1 MNKNTLIGTVL
12 MCLIFMAM
20 VWTSQPSA
28 EQLEAQR
35 RAQDSI
41 ARLQTEAIENS
52 MNAGTAAS
60 EEPQDSLALA
70 QADSIKQALRQQKY
84 GNIAAAATGEE
95 QIVNLSNNVLSVDI
109 STKGGVLQKATLLE
123 YENYKDEQLVLF
135 DAKNNHQYFTFYS
148 VYGKYITTEDIYFT
162 PLAKTDS
169 SVVMRLKS
177 DDGGILD
184 FVYRLSPDSYLL
196 DFTIHTVNL
205 DNIVAPTQPSL
216 QLTWNQKLVR
226 TELGR
231 SFEERYSSL
240 FYKYSGESVND
251 LSQTGS
257 DSERLDGPLAW
268 FNFKNQFFSTIL
280 ASNDLF
286 RSGTISSNALK
297 EETSPEYLKEYSA
310 DLEIDFTDRLK
321 GEQIVPMT
329 YFIGP
334 NNYSLLR
341 DMNDEIASRVGKT
354 NEDLEIQNSIY
365 LGWPIVRHI
374 NRWIVIP
381 IFHFLDNFNLGYG
394 LIILLLTIFI
404 KLVTL
409 PFTYKSFKSSAK
421 MRIAQKMPE
430 VQAINEKYPNQEDAM
445 AKQQALM
452 ALYGKMGVNQMGGCL
467 PMLLSW
473 PVLIALF
480 YFFPTS
486 IELRG
491 ESFLWAKDLSTYD
504 AIITWDEPI
513 PVVNWIFHGHISLF
527 CLIMTVVQIFY
538 TWLMQKQNPAQQAMP
553 GMAMMMYLMPLFFLV
568 FLNDYSAGLSYYYT
582 LSLLFSI
589 IQTYA
594 IRASMN
600 EDKILAE
607 MKANLSNPNR
617 KKGGKKASG
626 WIARL
631 QEIQRQQQEELR
643 KQREEQMRKQR
654 R

>member
-60 EEPQDSLALA
+60 EESQDSLSLA

-95 QIVNLSNNVLSVDI
+95 KIINLSNNVLSVDI
-109 STKGGVLQKATLLE
+109 SSKGGVLQKATLLE

-148 VYGKYITTEDIYFT
+148 VYGKYITTEDLYFT

-169 SVVMRLKS
+169 SVVMRLMS

-286 RSGTISSNALK
+286 RSGSLSSNALK
-297 EETSPEYLKEYSA
+297 EDVSPEYLKEYSA
-310 DLEIDFTDRLK
+310 DVEIDFTDRLK

-354 NEDLEIQNSIY
+354 NENLEIQNSIY

>member
-52 MNAGTAAS
+52 MNAGAAAS
-60 EEPQDSLALA
+60 DEPQDSLALA

-286 RSGTISSNALK
+286 RSGSLSSNALK
-297 EETSPEYLKEYSA
+297 EDVSPEYLKEYSA

-354 NEDLEIQNSIY
+354 NENLEIQNSIY

>member
-52 MNAGTAAS
+52 MNAGAAES

-286 RSGTISSNALK
+286 RSGSLSSNALK

-354 NEDLEIQNSIY
+354 NENLEIQNSIY

>member
-52 MNAGTAAS
+52 MNAGAAES

-205 DNIVAPTQPSL
+205 DNIVSPTQPSL

-286 RSGTISSNALK
+286 RSGSLSSNALK
-297 EETSPEYLKEYSA
+297 EDVSPEYLKEYSA
-310 DLEIDFTDRLK
+310 DVEIDFTDRLK

-354 NEDLEIQNSIY
+354 NENLEIQNSIY

>member
-52 MNAGTAAS
+52 MNAGAAAS

-286 RSGTISSNALK
+286 RTGTISSNALK

-310 DLEIDFTDRLK
+310 DVEIDFTDRLK

-354 NEDLEIQNSIY
+354 NENLEIQNSIY

>member
-60 EEPQDSLALA
+60 EEPQDSLSLA

-95 QIVNLSNNVLSVDI
+95 KIINLSNNVLSVDI
-109 STKGGVLQKATLLE
+109 SSKGGVLQKATLLE

-148 VYGKYITTEDIYFT
+148 VYGKYITTEDLYFT

-169 SVVMRLKS
+169 SVVMRLMS

-286 RSGTISSNALK
+286 RSGSLSSNALK
-297 EETSPEYLKEYSA
+297 EDVSPDYLKEYSA
-310 DLEIDFTDRLK
+310 DVEIDFTERLK

-354 NEDLEIQNSIY
+354 NENLEIQNSIY

>member
-123 YENYKDEQLVLF
+123 YEYYKDEQLVLF

-205 DNIVAPTQPSL
+205 DNRVAPTQPSL

-286 RSGTISSNALK
+286 RSGSLSSNALK

-354 NEDLEIQNSIY
+354 NENLEIQNSIY

>member
-286 RSGTISSNALK
+286 RSGSISSNALK

-354 NEDLEIQNSIY
+354 NENLEIQNSIY

>member
-286 RSGTISSNALK
+286 RSGSLSSNALK

>member
-52 MNAGTAAS
+52 MNAGAAES

-286 RSGTISSNALK
+286 RSGSLSSNALK
-297 EETSPEYLKEYSA
+297 EDVSPEYLKEYSA

-354 NEDLEIQNSIY
+354 NENLEIQNSIY

-430 VQAINEKYPNQEDAM
+430 VQAINEKFPNQEDAM

>member
-52 MNAGTAAS
+52 MNAGAAAA

-95 QIVNLSNNVLSVDI
+95 KIINLSNNVLSVDI

-286 RSGTISSNALK
+286 RSGSLSSNALK
-297 EETSPEYLKEYSA
+297 EDVSPEYLKEYSA

-354 NEDLEIQNSIY
+354 NENLEIQNSIY

>member
-52 MNAGTAAS
+52 MNAGAAAS

-95 QIVNLSNNVLSVDI
+95 KIINLSNNVLSVDI
-109 STKGGVLQKATLLE
+109 SSKGGVLQKATLLE

-148 VYGKYITTEDIYFT
+148 VYGKYITTEDLYFT

-169 SVVMRLKS
+169 SVVMRLMS

-286 RSGTISSNALK
+286 RSGSLSSNALK
-297 EETSPEYLKEYSA
+297 EDVSPEYLKEYSA
-310 DLEIDFTDRLK
+310 DVEIDFTERLK

-354 NEDLEIQNSIY
+354 NENLEIQNSIY

>member
-52 MNAGTAAS
+52 MNAGKAAS

-95 QIVNLSNNVLSVDI
+95 KIINLSNNVLSVDI
-109 STKGGVLQKATLLE
+109 SSKGGVLQKATLLE

-135 DAKNNHQYFTFYS
+135 DAKNNHQHFTFYS
-148 VYGKYITTEDIYFT
+148 VYGKYITTEDLYFT

-169 SVVMRLKS
+169 SVVMRLMS

-286 RSGTISSNALK
+286 RSGSLSSNALK
-297 EETSPEYLKEYSA
+297 EDVSPEYLKEYSA
-310 DLEIDFTDRLK
+310 DVEIDFTERLK

-354 NEDLEIQNSIY
+354 NENLEIQNSIY

-430 VQAINEKYPNQEDAM
+430 VQTINEKYPNQEDAM

>member
-1 MNKNTLIGTVL
+1 M
-12 MCLIFMAM
+12 
-20 VWTSQPSA
+20 
-28 EQLEAQR
+28 
-35 RAQDSI
+35 
-41 ARLQTEAIENS
+41 
-52 MNAGTAAS
+52 
-60 EEPQDSLALA
+60 
-70 QADSIKQALRQQKY
+70 
-84 GNIAAAATGEE
+84 
-95 QIVNLSNNVLSVDI
+95 LSVDI

-354 NEDLEIQNSIY
+354 NENLEIQNSIY

>member
-52 MNAGTAAS
+52 MNAGKAAS

-148 VYGKYITTEDIYFT
+148 VYGKYISTEDIYFT

-257 DSERLDGPLAW
+257 DSERLDGSLAW

-286 RSGTISSNALK
+286 RSGSLSSNALK

-354 NEDLEIQNSIY
+354 NENLEIQNSIY

>member
-286 RSGTISSNALK
+286 RSGSLSSNALK
-297 EETSPEYLKEYSA
+297 EDVSPEYLKEYSA

-354 NEDLEIQNSIY
+354 NENLEIQNSIY

-617 KKGGKKASG
+617 MKGGKKASG

>member
-52 MNAGTAAS
+52 MNAGAAAA

-95 QIVNLSNNVLSVDI
+95 KIINLSNNVLSVDI
-109 STKGGVLQKATLLE
+109 SSKGGVLQKATLLE

-148 VYGKYITTEDIYFT
+148 VYGKYITTEDLYFT

-169 SVVMRLKS
+169 SVVMRLMS

-286 RSGTISSNALK
+286 RSGSLSSNALK
-297 EETSPEYLKEYSA
+297 EDVSPEYLKEYSA
-310 DLEIDFTDRLK
+310 DVEIDFTERLK

-354 NEDLEIQNSIY
+354 NENLEIQNSIY

>member
-52 MNAGTAAS
+52 MNAGKAAS

-148 VYGKYITTEDIYFT
+148 VYGKYISTEDIYFT

-286 RSGTISSNALK
+286 RSGSLSSNALK
-297 EETSPEYLKEYSA
+297 EDVSPEYLKEYSA
-310 DLEIDFTDRLK
+310 DVEIDFTDRLK

-354 NEDLEIQNSIY
+354 NENLEIQNSIY

>member
-52 MNAGTAAS
+52 MNAGAAAA

-95 QIVNLSNNVLSVDI
+95 KIINLSNNVLSVDI
-109 STKGGVLQKATLLE
+109 SSKGGVLQKATLLE

-148 VYGKYITTEDIYFT
+148 VYGKYITTEDLYFT

-169 SVVMRLKS
+169 SVVMRLMS

-280 ASNDLF
+280 AGNDLF
-286 RSGTISSNALK
+286 RSGSLSSNALK
-297 EETSPEYLKEYSA
+297 EDVSPEYLKEYSA
-310 DLEIDFTDRLK
+310 DVEIDFTDRLK

-354 NEDLEIQNSIY
+354 NENLEIQNSIY

>member
-52 MNAGTAAS
+52 MNAGAAAS

-95 QIVNLSNNVLSVDI
+95 KIINLSNNVLSVDI
-109 STKGGVLQKATLLE
+109 SSKGGILQKATLLE

-135 DAKNNHQYFTFYS
+135 DDKNNHQYFTFYS
-148 VYGKYITTEDIYFT
+148 VYGKYITTEDLYFT

-169 SVVMRLKS
+169 SVVMRLMS

-286 RSGTISSNALK
+286 RSGSLSSNALK
-297 EETSPEYLKEYSA
+297 EDVSPEYLKEYSA
-310 DLEIDFTDRLK
+310 DVEIDFTERLK

-354 NEDLEIQNSIY
+354 NENLEIQNSIY

-607 MKANLSNPNR
+607 MKTNLSNPNR

>member
-52 MNAGTAAS
+52 MNAGKAAS

-95 QIVNLSNNVLSVDI
+95 KIINLSNNVLSVDI
-109 STKGGVLQKATLLE
+109 SSKGGVLQKATLLE

-148 VYGKYITTEDIYFT
+148 VYGKYITTEDLYFT

-169 SVVMRLKS
+169 SVVMRLMS

-280 ASNDLF
+280 AGNDLF
-286 RSGTISSNALK
+286 RSGSLSSNALK
-297 EETSPEYLKEYSA
+297 EDVSPEYLKEYSA
-310 DLEIDFTDRLK
+310 DVEIDFTERLK

-354 NEDLEIQNSIY
+354 NENLEIQNSIY

>member
-60 EEPQDSLALA
+60 EEPQDSLTLA

-148 VYGKYITTEDIYFT
+148 VYGKYISTEDIYFT

-268 FNFKNQFFSTIL
+268 LNFKNQFFSTIL

-286 RSGTISSNALK
+286 RSGSLSSNALK
-297 EETSPEYLKEYSA
+297 EDVSPEYLKEYSA

-354 NEDLEIQNSIY
+354 NENLEIQNSIY

>member
-52 MNAGTAAS
+52 MNAGKAAS

-70 QADSIKQALRQQKY
+70 QTDSIKQALRQQKY

-354 NEDLEIQNSIY
+354 NENLEIQNSIY

>member
-52 MNAGTAAS
+52 MNAGKAAS

-257 DSERLDGPLAW
+257 DSERLDGSLAW

-354 NEDLEIQNSIY
+354 NENLEIQNSIY

>member
-52 MNAGTAAS
+52 MNAGKAAS

-310 DLEIDFTDRLK
+310 DVEIDFTDRLK

-600 EDKILAE
+600 EDKILTE

>member
-52 MNAGTAAS
+52 MNAGAAAS

-257 DSERLDGPLAW
+257 DSERLDGSLAW

-286 RSGTISSNALK
+286 RSGSLSSNALK

-354 NEDLEIQNSIY
+354 NENLEIQNSIY

>member
-52 MNAGTAAS
+52 MNAGAAAA
-60 EEPQDSLALA
+60 EEPQDSLSLA

-95 QIVNLSNNVLSVDI
+95 KIINLSNNVLSVDI
-109 STKGGVLQKATLLE
+109 SSKGGVLQKATLLE

-148 VYGKYITTEDIYFT
+148 VYGKYITTEDLYFT

-169 SVVMRLKS
+169 SVVMRLMS

-286 RSGTISSNALK
+286 RSGSLSSNALK
-297 EETSPEYLKEYSA
+297 EDVSPEYLKEYSA
-310 DLEIDFTDRLK
+310 DVEIDFTDRLK

-354 NEDLEIQNSIY
+354 NENLEIQNSIY

>member
-52 MNAGTAAS
+52 MNAGAAES

-286 RSGTISSNALK
+286 RSGSLSSNALK

-310 DLEIDFTDRLK
+310 DVEIDFTDRLK

-354 NEDLEIQNSIY
+354 NENLEIQNSIY

-504 AIITWDEPI
+504 AIISWDEPI

>member
-52 MNAGTAAS
+52 MNAGAAAS

-95 QIVNLSNNVLSVDI
+95 KIINLSNNVLSVDI
-109 STKGGVLQKATLLE
+109 SSKGGVLQKATLLE

-148 VYGKYITTEDIYFT
+148 VYGKYITTEDLYFT

-169 SVVMRLKS
+169 SVVMRLMS

-205 DNIVAPTQPSL
+205 DNIVEPTQPSL

-280 ASNDLF
+280 AGNDLF
-286 RSGTISSNALK
+286 RSGSLSSNALK
-297 EETSPEYLKEYSA
+297 EDVSPEYLKEYSA
-310 DLEIDFTDRLK
+310 DVEIDFTERLK

-354 NEDLEIQNSIY
+354 NENLEIQNSIY

>member
-268 FNFKNQFFSTIL
+268 LNFKNQFFSTIL

-354 NEDLEIQNSIY
+354 NENLEIQNSIY

-394 LIILLLTIFI
+394 LIILLLTVFI

>member
-52 MNAGTAAS
+52 MNAGTSAS

-109 STKGGVLQKATLLE
+109 STKGGVLHKATLLE

-286 RSGTISSNALK
+286 RSGSLSSNALK
-297 EETSPEYLKEYSA
+297 EDVSPEYLKEYSA

-354 NEDLEIQNSIY
+354 NENLEIQNSIY

>member
-52 MNAGTAAS
+52 MNAGKAAS

-148 VYGKYITTEDIYFT
+148 VYGKYISTEDIYFT

-257 DSERLDGPLAW
+257 DSERLDGSLAW

-354 NEDLEIQNSIY
+354 NENLEIQNSIY

>member
-52 MNAGTAAS
+52 MNAGKAAS

-231 SFEERYSSL
+231 NFEERYSSL

-257 DSERLDGPLAW
+257 DSERLDGSLAW

-354 NEDLEIQNSIY
+354 NENLEIQNSIY

>member
-52 MNAGTAAS
+52 MNAGAAAS

-286 RSGTISSNALK
+286 RSGSLSSNALK
-297 EETSPEYLKEYSA
+297 EEVSPEYLKEYSA

-354 NEDLEIQNSIY
+354 NENLEIQNSIY

>member
-257 DSERLDGPLAW
+257 DSERLDGSLAW

-286 RSGTISSNALK
+286 RSGSLSSNALK
-297 EETSPEYLKEYSA
+297 EDVSPEYLKEYNA
-310 DLEIDFTDRLK
+310 DVEIDFTDRLK

-354 NEDLEIQNSIY
+354 NENLEIQNSIY

>member
-52 MNAGTAAS
+52 MNAGAAAS

-268 FNFKNQFFSTIL
+268 LNFKNQFFSTIL

-354 NEDLEIQNSIY
+354 NENLEIQNSIY

>member
-52 MNAGTAAS
+52 MNAGAAAS
-60 EEPQDSLALA
+60 EEPQDSLSLA

-95 QIVNLSNNVLSVDI
+95 KIINLSNNVLSVDI
-109 STKGGVLQKATLLE
+109 SSKGGVLQKATLLE

-135 DAKNNHQYFTFYS
+135 DAKNNHQHFTFYS
-148 VYGKYITTEDIYFT
+148 VYGKYITTEDLYFT

-169 SVVMRLKS
+169 SVVMRLMS

-280 ASNDLF
+280 AGNDLF
-286 RSGTISSNALK
+286 RSGSLSSNALK
-297 EETSPEYLKEYSA
+297 EDVSPEYLKEYSA
-310 DLEIDFTDRLK
+310 DVEIDFTERLK

-354 NEDLEIQNSIY
+354 NENLEIQNSIY

-430 VQAINEKYPNQEDAM
+430 VQTINEKYPNQEDAM

>member
-52 MNAGTAAS
+52 MNAGAAAS

-286 RSGTISSNALK
+286 RSGSLSSNALK
-297 EETSPEYLKEYSA
+297 EDVSPEYLKEYSA

-538 TWLMQKQNPAQQAMP
+538 TWLMQKQNPAQQAKP

>member
-52 MNAGTAAS
+52 MNAGKAAS

-70 QADSIKQALRQQKY
+70 QADSIKQALRKQKY

-354 NEDLEIQNSIY
+354 NENLEIQNSIY

>member
-52 MNAGTAAS
+52 MNAGKAAS

-286 RSGTISSNALK
+286 RTGTISSNALK

-354 NEDLEIQNSIY
+354 NENLEIQNSIY